1 MTAKFLFHFLT
12 GFADCHRKAKFSKS
26 LYASIGSFLALMYK
40 TFKHVSFSFQTPAP
54 KHALRFTKLTLQ
66 HTGKYSARTYTPVS
80 YLD

>member
-40 TFKHVSFSFQTPAP
+40 TFKHVSFPFQTPAP
-54 KHALRFTKLTLQ
+54 KTCFEVYKIN
-66 HTGKYSARTYTPVS
+66 SPTYR
-80 YLD
+80 